1 MTPALTLDNTEVNS
15 TAVEGKER
23 CSKSG
28 GDGEDFHLPPQ
39 PVSSK
44 IASALGVGGG
54 PDPPSAATPATS
66 ASAGGGTIAGEVSV
80 GACLSPRKPRGST
93 AFFRYSPLLMKR
105 GNRPKN
111 LPGGGAGNQS
121 SGEGETAA
129 ELGKMSLQ
137 GGYQGG
143 DQVRMLHAFDTNLSS
158 SFTVEVIYAY
168 VTDVCDITELRNTD
182 ARNNILIS

>member
-1 MTPALTLDNTEVNS
+1 METPTSTLDLVFDRAEVTSS
-15 TAVEGKER
+15 TKPARKRSRGGKA
-23 CSKSG
+23 
-28 GDGEDFHLPPQ
+28 GENYLKPPPQ

-54 PDPPSAATPATS
+54 PEPPSAATPAS
-66 ASAGGGTIAGEVSV
+66 APGEVSV
-80 GACLSPRKPRGST
+80 GACLSPRKPRGSS

-111 LPGGGAGNQS
+111 LSGGAGGAGNQS

-129 ELGKMSLQ
+129 ELGKMSMQ

-143 DQVRMLHAFDTNLSS
+143 EQVRRVVT
-158 SFTVEVIYAY
+158 FTF
-168 VTDVCDITELRNTD
+168 
-182 ARNNILIS
+182 